1 MKRIF
6 SLIALGALSACAV
19 APQTTSSGPTNAPTA
34 AQGSS
39 TAASGSTGAKA
50 PASSP
55 ANSKKA
61 TSSVTI
67 ADGTKIDA
75 TLVSW
80 LDARRSRVGDPV
92 EARIERDVKQ
102 GGKVVLKKGTQ
113 VGGRVTIVQS
123 RGSQGQSQVGIAFE
137 RALLPSGRAIPFHA
151 SIVALSAPQSAS
163 PAGAGANGGMAS
175 GSAMGATP
183 ASAHASGAAG
193 TGAAMNTS
201 NAVASTATG
210 TVNTAVPSSSAAG
223 SPMYSGRLSSDSKGV
238 FGLKG
243 LSLASAKPG
252 EKGSMIVSTTKIVRL
267 NSGTEMLLQ
276 TSTQAR

>member
-1 MKRIF
+1 
-6 SLIALGALSACAV
+6 V
-19 APQTTSSGPTNAPTA
+19 
-34 AQGSS
+34 SS

-163 PAGAGANGGMAS
+163 PA
-175 GSAMGATP
+175 
-183 ASAHASGAAG
+183 SAHASGAAG